1 MEREAAIVEFF
12 RARLDEEAADL
23 DRLTSG
29 PLVQGYLRVYGDRL
43 KANIEA
49 DRRLLERY
57 DYCVAMECPGNV
69 DLSYARR
76 EYETEV
82 FPARI
87 ARFADHPAYATLQGP
102 WVPEDY
108 ANAVKSESAPYRTCR
123 ECSRVYPTAADLMAE
138 HVALV
143 ARINAETSPDNPP
156 MVAQTDLQKIYVCP
170 ACAHDF

>member
-12 RARLDEEAADL
+12 RTRLAESPDEGDL
-23 DRLTSG
+23 
-29 PLVQGYLRVYGDRL
+29 
-43 KANIEA
+43 
-49 DRRLLERY
+49 RLLERY
-57 DYCVAMECPGNV
+57 DYCVAMECPGNEG
-69 DLSYARR
+69 LSWARR
-76 EYETEV
+76 EYEDEV

-108 ANAVKSESAPYRTCR
+108 ANAVKAGSVPYRTCF
-123 ECSRVYPTAADLMAE
+123 ECGHVYPTAADLLAA

-143 ARINAETSPDNPP
+143 TQINRETSPDNPL
-156 MVAQTDLQKIYVCP
+156 MVAQTDPDRVDVCP